1 MTMANETKS
10 VGKYLTNPGTVKA
23 FFSGTYDEGY
33 GQGAGNSSVFFIAD
47 TLYSYGYHF
56 PMAIKLG
63 FYYLINADSYSPTTG
78 KHQSYVQR
86 GVPANMKIEIPF
98 SALDEAGIPYREI
111 LVVDKEES
119 RYIEVERKV
128 DGVKEM
134 VRTHLMGSTLFR
146 HKDRLFLSGIDET
159 AKDLWNGFFL
169 TEVEG
174 NPTTVSEAYESMMP
188 EEVKLAI
195 EEGEEVLR
203 QGEYFF
209 VKVSY
214 KYDLDFLST
223 IEKGKQAD
231 YPLRKNHPL
240 SHKTRDANLEGTWR
254 YHDSRHVVTNYANI
268 AGDIFAKGT
277 CRHKGGEHKMLKLDG
292 WHRVYENIQKKSWTA
307 QGRVD

>member
-10 VGKYLTNPGTVKA
+10 VGKYLTNPGTVEA
-23 FFSGTYDEGY
+23 FFSGRYDEGY
-33 GQGAGNSSVFFIAD
+33 GQGTHNSNIFFTGD
-47 TLYSYGYHF
+47 TIYSYGYHF

-63 FYYLINADSYSPTTG
+63 FYYLVNADSYSPTTG

-86 GVPANMKIEIPF
+86 NVPSSRKIEIPF
-98 SALDEAGIPYREI
+98 SALQEAGIPYREI

-119 RYIEVERKV
+119 RYVEVERKV

-146 HKDRLFLSGIDET
+146 HGERLFLSGIDET

-174 NPTTVSEAYESMMP
+174 NPITVAEAYESMMP
-188 EEVKLAI
+188 EEVKSA
-195 EEGEEVLR
+195 EREGKEVLR

-209 VKVSY
+209 VKEEEGYHLEV
-214 KYDLDFLST
+214 LRGL
-223 IEKGKQAD
+223 EKTGEVLQ
-231 YPLRKNHPL
+231 KNHPL

-254 YHDSRHVVTNYANI
+254 YQDSRHVVTRYM
-268 AGDIFAKGT
+268 DINGKVFAKGT